1 MRILEAAV
9 TTPVQKSAR
18 RPRSAVLLTVV
29 VVAIL
34 STLALSARGHGYKKW
49 LLRRLH
55 LTHPRVVVV
64 LPPLHPVADG
74 TPDSAIYFEK
84 VALPT
89 AHGAGF
95 TAVQVGMDRRLYA
108 ASDDGRIFRYEINA
122 DGSVGAARI
131 FTTLQKAEGGPRLIT
146 GFCFDPHSTAANPIL
161 WVSHGYRGFEKA
173 PDFSGR
179 ITRISGSD
187 LETVEDVIVGLPRSY
202 RDHLNNQPSFGPDGA
217 LYFPQGSNTASGAPD
232 EYWGGRQEHLLSGS
246 ILRLD
251 VSRLPSRKPL
261 DVRTTDADGY
271 YDPFARR
278 ASLTI
283 YASGIRNAFALV
295 WADDGRMYVPV
306 NGASCGGNAP
316 AGPGVPAL
324 HNVLQC
330 EDDWL
335 FRVEPGKYY
344 GHPNPTLGHYVL
356 NHGNPDGRG
365 AYDEV
370 SEYPVGTK
378 PDPLWQPAIF
388 NFGPH
393 VSANGIIQ
401 YHGRQFDGR
410 LDGKLLVCRFNVG
423 SDIICLGLDQR
434 GNISSVNSG
443 IGGLSKLAN
452 PLALAE
458 DPLNGNLY
466 IVEYGGRRIALARP
480 STPRAP
486 SHDRIGRTAPELAS
500 ALSGHGNARHG
511 EQLFKQTCIVCHGPT
526 GGGVP
531 NLGANLQ
538 VSGFIERS
546 TDDQLIAFISKG
558 RLPGEKGSVLGLT
571 MPPKGGN
578 PALDEA
584 AIRDVV
590 AFIRTLQE
598 RSRETADA
606 Q

>member
-1 MRILEAAV
+1 MRV
-9 TTPVQKSAR
+9 VKTPVTLVENSAR
-18 RPRSAVLLTVV
+18 RARSAAWLTVV
-29 VVAIL
+29 LVTIL
-34 STLALSARGHGYKKW
+34 GAAALSARGHGYKKW

-55 LTHPRVVVV
+55 LTHPRIVVA

-74 TPDSAIYFEK
+74 APDPAIYFEK

-95 TAVQVGMDRRLYA
+95 TAVQVGIDRRLYA
-108 ASDDGRIFRYEINA
+108 ASDDGRIFRYDINA
-122 DGSVGAARI
+122 DGSVGPARI
-131 FTTLQKAEGGPRLIT
+131 FATLQKAEGEPRLIS
-146 GFCFDPHSTAANPIL
+146 GFCFDPHSTAAKPIL
-161 WVSHGYRGFEKA
+161 WVSHGYRGFERA

-179 ITRISGSD
+179 ISRISGSD
-187 LETVEDVIVGLPRSY
+187 LEIVQDVIVGLPRSY

-232 EYWGGRQEHLLSGS
+232 EYWGERQEHLLSGS

-251 VSRLPSRKPL
+251 VSRLNFGRAL
-261 DVRTTDADGY
+261 DVRTTDAGGN
-271 YDPFARR
+271 YDPFAPS
-278 ASLTI
+278 APLTI
-283 YASGIRNAFALV
+283 YATGIRNAFALV
-295 WADDGRMYVPV
+295 WSDDGRMYVPV
-306 NGASCGGNAP
+306 NGASCGGNTP

-324 HNVLQC
+324 HNVLEC

-356 NHGNPDGRG
+356 NHGNPNGRG

-370 SEYPVGTK
+370 SEYPVGTQ

-410 LDGKLLVCRFNVG
+410 LNGKLLVCRFNVG
-423 SDIICLGLDQR
+423 SDIICLGLDEH
-434 GNISSVNSG
+434 GNVNSVHSG
-443 IGGLSKLAN
+443 IGGLRGLAN

-458 DPLNGNLY
+458 DPLTGNLY
-466 IVEYGGRRIALARP
+466 IVEYGGRRISLARP
-480 STPRAP
+480 SIPVLP
-486 SHDRIGRTAPELAS
+486 LHDDHARGAPELVVAP
-500 ALSGHGNARHG
+500 GHGNPRRG
-511 EQLFKQTCIVCHGPT
+511 EQFFKQTCIVCHGPA

-531 NLGANLQ
+531 NLGASLRA
-538 VSGFIERS
+538 SGFIERS
-546 TDDQLIAFISKG
+546 SDDQLIAFIRKG

-571 MPPKGGN
+571 MPPNGGN

-584 AIRDVV
+584 AIRDII

-598 RSRETADA
+598 RARETADA
-606 Q
+606 R

>member
-1 MRILEAAV
+1 MRIVKDAV
-9 TTPVQKSAR
+9 TASPHRPAR
-18 RPRSAVLLTVV
+18 RARSVAWLMFVAVV
-29 VVAIL
+29 IL
-34 STLALSARGHGYKKW
+34 GAAALSARGHGYKKW
-49 LLRRLH
+49 LLCRLH
-55 LTHPRVVVV
+55 LTHPRVVVA

-89 AHGAGF
+89 AHDVGF

-108 ASDDGRIFRYEINA
+108 ASDDGRLFRYDINA
-122 DGSVGAARI
+122 DGSVGPARV

-146 GFCFDPHSTAANPIL
+146 GFCFDPHSTAADPVL

-187 LETVEDVIVGLPRSY
+187 LEVVQDVIVGLPRSY

-232 EYWGGRQEHLLSGS
+232 EYWGGRHEHLLSGS

-278 ASLTI
+278 APLTI

-295 WADDGRMYVPV
+295 WADDGRMYAPV
-306 NGASCGGNAP
+306 NGASCGGNTP

-324 HNVLQC
+324 HNVLEC

-356 NHGNPDGRG
+356 NRGNPDGRG

-401 YHGRQFDGR
+401 YQFDGR
-410 LDGKLLVCRFNVG
+410 LKGKLLVCRFNVG
-423 SDIICLGLDQR
+423 SDIICLGLDQH
-434 GNISSVNSG
+434 GNISSVHSG

-466 IVEYGGRRIALARP
+466 IVEYGGRRIVLARP
-480 STPRAP
+480 SIAPIP
-486 SHDRIGRTAPELAS
+486 SHDDKARPAPEFVA
-500 ALSGHGNARHG
+500 ASGHGNPRRG
-511 EQLFKQTCIVCHGPT
+511 EQFFKQTCIVCHGPT

-531 NLGANLQ
+531 NLGASLRS
-538 VSGFIERS
+538 SGFIERS

-558 RLPGEKGSVLGLT
+558 RLPGENGSVLGLT

-578 PALDEA
+578 LALDEA

-598 RSRETADA
+598 RARETADA
-606 Q
+606 R